1 MIVQA
6 IFIVMFLALAV
17 MSLFAVQY
25 CFDRDWMA
33 PSVGFAFIAALLGVS
48 ALITLVMLGTQV
60 WS

>member
-6 IFIVMFLALAV
+6 IFIVVFLVLAV

-33 PSVGFAFIAALLGVS
+33 PSVGFAFIAGLFGVS

>member
-6 IFIVMFLALAV
+6 IFIVVFLVLAV
-17 MSLFAVQY
+17 TCLFAVQC

-33 PSVGFAFIAALLGVS
+33 PSVGFAFIAGLFGVS